1 MFATT
6 LIIEGTV
13 INIEPRNN
21 IKRFI
26 IERSTGHGFNEGVDV
41 GFASLENCANAN
53 DINIGDKV
61 VIHAQIAGL
70 MGVGFSLCINDI
82 KSVSDFEK

>member
-21 IKRFI
+21 TKRFI

-41 GFASLENCANAN
+41 GFAS
-53 DINIGDKV
+53 
-61 VIHAQIAGL
+61 
-70 MGVGFSLCINDI
+70 
-82 KSVSDFEK
+82 